1 MAASCMQ
8 CNIFSVHC
16 DLFCDLWDCISFVIQ
31 LVGWRADNW
40 SSGLVDHHYYY
51 YARFYELWLTCDSRV
66 IPGVENVAKTQ
77 KKLTQD

>member
-1 MAASCMQ
+1 VT
-8 CNIFSVHC
+8 F
-16 DLFCDLWDCISFVIQ
+16 FVIYGTVF
-31 LVGWRADNW
+31 LSLFNYLDGELTT
-40 SSGLVDHHYYY
+40 GLVDHHYYY